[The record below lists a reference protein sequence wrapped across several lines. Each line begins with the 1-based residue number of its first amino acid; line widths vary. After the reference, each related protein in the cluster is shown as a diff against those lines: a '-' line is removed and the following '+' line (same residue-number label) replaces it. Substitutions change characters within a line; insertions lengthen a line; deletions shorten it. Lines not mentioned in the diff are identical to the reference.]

1 MEECG
6 PVEIKNKSKN
16 RKSGPRQFES
26 RVSFYYIIE
35 VTLITFWSYTSAIER
50 EAMPRTPAERVDLS
64 FTLRLPPDDMKFLEE
79 RRKELEANANAEALR
94 DVIRN
99 LRTCFGLPAFMVD
112 RLERDRKERGLSL
125 MDYLKELLAMRYQE
139 LPREPVSRTSS
150 SEKLPKR

>member
-1 MEECG
+1 
-6 PVEIKNKSKN
+6 
-16 RKSGPRQFES
+16 
-26 RVSFYYIIE
+26 
-35 VTLITFWSYTSAIER
+35 
-50 EAMPRTPAERVDLS
+50 MPRTPAERIDLS

-112 RLERDRKERGLSL
+112 RLDRHRKERGLSL

-139 LPREPVSRTSS
+139 LPREPVSRGSAS
-150 SEKLPKR
+150 QKPPKR